1 MARHLGA
8 GLHLA
13 SPGERKTFF
22 VEAGNASVFHE
33 WQTPKHILESLYQ
46 VFDTFDLDPCSPTS
60 NLKLAPVR
68 ARMHYT
74 VEDDGLSL
82 PWKGKVFLN
91 PPYGRILNRWVEKS
105 RLEAEQGNCETVVAL
120 IPARTDTAWW
130 HDHVAGKAYA
140 FLLRGRLRFGD
151 GKQSAP
157 FPSALVVWGIQPIQ
171 VRKMKAA
178 FPDAA
183 LVRSS

>member
-1 MARHLGA
+1 
-8 GLHLA
+8 
-13 SPGERKTFF
+13 
-22 VEAGNASVFHE
+22 
-33 WQTPKHILESLYQ
+33 
-46 VFDTFDLDPCSPTS
+46 
-60 NLKLAPVR
+60 
-68 ARMHYT
+68 MHYT
-74 VEDDGLSL
+74 AEDDGLSL

-91 PPYGRILNRWVEKS
+91 PPYGRILNRWVKKS
-105 RLEAEQGNCETVVAL
+105 RLEAEQGNCETIAAL

-157 FPSALVVWGIQPIQ
+157 FPSALVVWGIKPVQ

-178 FPDAA
+178 FSDAA
-183 LVRSS
+183 MVRP